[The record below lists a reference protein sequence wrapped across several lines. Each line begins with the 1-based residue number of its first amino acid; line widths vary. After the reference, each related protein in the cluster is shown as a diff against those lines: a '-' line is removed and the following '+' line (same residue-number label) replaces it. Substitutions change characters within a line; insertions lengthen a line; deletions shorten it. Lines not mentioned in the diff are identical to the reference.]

1 MTVTVSGFIGTVDA
15 LRRAYERP
23 SKGAAAKEIG
33 QLHAHFC
40 RFIEKSPFVCISTMS
55 AEGHADVSPRG
66 GEAGFVQVLD
76 PTHLAIPDRPGNN
89 RLDSL
94 VNIIANPSVGMLF
107 FIPGFED
114 MLRVNGTARI
124 TTDPKLMTRFVTN
137 GRPPASVILVE
148 VNEAQT
154 HCAKAIKRAGLWNP
168 ETFADRRSFPSMGQI
183 LKDVLATD
191 TQVEA
196 IDAYVE
202 KDARER
208 LY

>member
-1 MTVTVSGFIGTVDA
+1 MTIVPSSFIGSVEA
-15 LRRAYERP
+15 LRQIYDAP
-23 SKGAAAKEIG
+23 TKGAVAKEIG
-33 QLHAHFC
+33 RLHAHFR
-40 RFIEKSPFVCISTMS
+40 RFIERSPFVCISTMS
-55 AEGHADVSPRG
+55 ADGRADVSPRG
-66 GEAGFVQVLD
+66 GEAGFTHVLD
-76 PTHLAIPDRPGNN
+76 ATHIAIPDRPGNN

-94 VNIIANPSVGMLF
+94 VNIVANPSVGMLF

-114 MLRVNGTARI
+114 MLRVNGNARI
-124 TTDPKLMTRFVTN
+124 TTDPALMARFVAN

-168 ETFADRRSFPSMGQI
+168 ETFADRRSFPTMGQI

-191 TQVEA
+191 TPVEA

>member
-1 MTVTVSGFIGTVDA
+1 MTVLPSAFIDNVDA
-15 LRRAYERP
+15 LRRVYAQP
-23 SKGAAAKEIG
+23 VKGAAVKEIG
-33 QLHAHFC
+33 HLHAHFC
-40 RFIEKSPFVCISTMS
+40 RFIERSPFVCISTMS
-55 AEGHADVSPRG
+55 AEGRADVSPRG
-66 GEAGFVQVLD
+66 GEAGFVHALD
-76 PTHLAIPDRPGNN
+76 EAHLAIPDRPGNN

-94 VNIIANPSVGMLF
+94 VNIIANPSVGLLF

-124 TTDPKLMTRFVTN
+124 TADATLIARFVAN
-137 GRPPASVILVE
+137 GRPPASVILIE

-168 ETFADRRSFPSMGQI
+168 ETFADRRSFPTTGQI
-183 LKDVLATD
+183 LKDVLATE
-191 TQVEA
+191 TPVEA
-196 IDAYVE
+196 IDAMVE